1 VAEIS
6 RPSRFRLRPSEHR
19 VIIFL
24 GDLVAAVGALIGS
37 LYTWR
42 QYSLYVLI
50 SQGIP
55 EARALRF
62 LTIEPPF
69 WFYFLP
75 AIWLLLLIELYDSH
89 AAANW
94 KKTLR
99 GIAIAALV
107 GLIGYSVVFT
117 TFKDPNSLPR
127 IGVGAFLLYASLLTL
142 IWRLIYIRIY
152 TSPGMLRRV
161 LVVGAGKAG
170 QTLAEM
176 YALLWPPPFNLIG
189 YIDDDP
195 RKIGGQVYRFPILA
209 GSDKLVEIIEQ
220 QHISDVVVAINGEI
234 RGSTFQALLDIQESG
249 VEIVRMTT
257 MYEELTGRVPIH
269 HLESDW
275 IIRSF
280 VDEVRVSGFY
290 EMTKRIL
297 DVLGS
302 LVGLA
307 ILAILTPFIALATI
321 FDSGLPVFYSQE
333 RLGKGGSVFHIYK
346 FRTMRQDAELDGKPR
361 LAQKHDPRITRVGS
375 FLRVTR
381 LDELPQFWNVLRGD
395 MSLVGPRAERPE
407 LVAEFQKQIPFYR
420 ARLLVK
426 PGLTGWAQVN
436 YGYVATVEDTAVKLE
451 YDLYY
456 IKHRNLW
463 LDLFIIL
470 RTIGTVL
477 GRRGR

>member
-1 VAEIS
+1 MADLS
-6 RPSRFRLRPSEHR
+6 RSPRFRLGPNEHR
-19 VIIFL
+19 IILLL
-24 GDLVAAVGALIGS
+24 GDLIAAAGALIGS

-50 SQGIP
+50 SKGIP

-62 LTIEPPF
+62 LSIEPPF

-75 AIWLLLLIELYDSH
+75 VVWLLLLVELYDPH

-94 KKTLR
+94 RKTLR

-107 GLIGYSVVFT
+107 GMVGYSVIFT

-127 IGVGAFLLYASLLTL
+127 IGVGAFVLYASFLTVV
-142 IWRLIYIRIY
+142 WRLVYIRLY
-152 TSPGMLRRV
+152 TSPGLLRRV

-176 YALLWPPPFNLIG
+176 YKLLSPPPFSLVG

-195 RKIGGQVYRFPILA
+195 HKVGKKICGFPILA
-209 GSDKLVEIIEQ
+209 SSDRLIEIVEK
-220 QHISDVVVAINGEI
+220 QHVSDVVVAINGEI
-234 RGSTFQALLDIQESG
+234 RGNTFQALLDVQESG
-249 VEIVRMTT
+249 VEIVRMPT

-280 VDEVRVSGFY
+280 VDEARVSGFY
-290 EMTKRIL
+290 EVSKRAVDI
-297 DVLGS
+297 LGS
-302 LVGLA
+302 LVGLG
-307 ILAILTPFIALATI
+307 ILASLTPFIALAI
-321 FDSGLPVFYSQE
+321 LLDSGLPIFYSQE
-333 RLGKGGSVFHIYK
+333 RLGKGGAVFRIYK
-346 FRTMRQDAELDGKPR
+346 FRTMRQDAEVDGKAR
-361 LAQKHDPRITRVGS
+361 LAQRHDPRITRVGN

-381 LDELPQFWNVLRGD
+381 LDELPQFWNVLRGE
-395 MSLVGPRAERPE
+395 MSLVGPRAERPQ

-426 PGLTGWAQVN
+426 PGLAGWAQVN
-436 YGYVATVEDTAVKLE
+436 YGYAATVEDTAVKLE

-456 IKHRNLW
+456 IKHRNIW
-463 LDLFIIL
+463 LDFFIIL
-470 RTIGTVL
+470 RTVGTVL